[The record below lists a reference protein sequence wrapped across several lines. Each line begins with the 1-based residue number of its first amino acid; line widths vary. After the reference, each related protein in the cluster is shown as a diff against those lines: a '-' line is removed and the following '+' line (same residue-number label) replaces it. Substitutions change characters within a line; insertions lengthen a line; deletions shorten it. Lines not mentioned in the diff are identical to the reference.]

1 MTIHSPLSERIRTP
15 SMTVPFFPSITSG
28 PDAASEAAGND
39 VVVPGGVG
47 LVVGVLGGAVGT
59 LVALGELAVLGVG
72 AMLDGGV
79 VIDRVGI
86 PVVVFGRAGKTV
98 KAAEIERVRPVANRT
113 AALIS

>member
-1 MTIHSPLSERIRTP
+1 
-15 SMTVPFFPSITSG
+15 
-28 PDAASEAAGND
+28 
-39 VVVPGGVG
+39 
-47 LVVGVLGGAVGT
+47 
-59 LVALGELAVLGVG
+59 
-72 AMLDGGV
+72 MLDGGV